1 MFKVTRGKGFQI
13 TFPNG
18 WTASVQWGIG
28 NYCDHHMEP
37 FDTERE
43 KVLAAQGSTT
53 AEVAAISPEGKL
65 VDLLGRGDTVAGW
78 LSPAE
83 VLAFLTMVAGREA

>member
-37 FDTERE
+37 FDMERE